1 MNCDDTR
8 KLLNVYADDELDL
21 VNHLE
26 IERHLKDCPGC
37 TTAYKNLMTL
47 KTDITGDIFYYHA
60 PPELKKRIQTSL
72 REISPEQTAPPF
84 WQWRWMPAFVTS
96 LAVVALLIV
105 GLFFLRTNTTS
116 EDLIAQEIVSAHIR
130 SMMANHLT
138 DVPSTDQHTVK
149 PWFEGKLDFSPP
161 VVDLISKGFPLIGG
175 RLDYAG
181 SRPVA
186 ALVYQRRQHFINL
199 FVFPSADNSD
209 GGNKMSM
216 RQGYNLIH
224 WSRSGMT
231 FWAVS
236 DINLGELQE
245 FAQALQN

>member
-8 KLLNVYADDELDL
+8 ALLNGYADDELDL
-21 VNHLE
+21 VNNLQ
-26 IERHLKDCPGC
+26 IELHLKDCQTC
-37 TTAYKNLMTL
+37 ALEHKNLL
-47 KTDITGDIFYYHA
+47 AVKSAVADDAFYFRASSKLLDRLH
-60 PPELKKRIQTSL
+60 TSL
-72 REISPEQTAPPF
+72 WEISPEQTASTF
-84 WQWRWMPAFVTS
+84 WKWRWMPAHATS
-96 LAVVALLIV
+96 FAVVAILVLGV
-105 GLFFLRTNTTS
+105 MFFRSNVTND
-116 EDLIAQEIVSAHIR
+116 DLIAQEIVSAHIR

-149 PWFEGKLDFSPP
+149 PWFDGKLDFSPP
-161 VVDLISKGFPLIGG
+161 VVDLGSNGFTLIGG
-175 RLDYAG
+175 RLDYAA

-186 ALVYQRRQHFINL
+186 ALVYQRRQHFVNL

-209 GGNKMSM
+209 IGNKMTV

-245 FAQALQN
+245 FSQALQN